1 MRPDLRCA
9 HSEGMSGSSVNELT
23 GFSRAL
29 TALVKE
35 ASSGVVA
42 VKSAAYRV
50 ISGIKLNNSLVAVA
64 NHALRR
70 EGSVPVQSAEGN
82 EVRATVLGR
91 EPGIDLAILKA
102 EGLSANVLE
111 TADVESLETGSLTL
125 VVGMTA
131 DVGATASLGVLGA
144 SGPGR
149 KMWRG
154 GALDRFLRLDVN
166 LYPSQAGAA
175 AVTAEGKLIGMAT
188 PALSRHSTIAV
199 PMATIDRIARE
210 LLEQGRIR
218 RGYLGIGVQPV
229 GLPDELRSALQGAKS
244 RGLII
249 LSVEPESPAQEAG
262 LQLGDIL
269 ALFHGAG
276 MGDIDDLHDSLRG
289 DIVGREIRAIV
300 LRGGKPI
307 EVELKV
313 RERSQSRG

>member
-1 MRPDLRCA
+1 MN
-9 HSEGMSGSSVNELT
+9 GSSVNELT

-35 ASSGVVA
+35 AASGVVA

-50 ISGIKLNNSLVAVA
+50 TSGIKLKNDLIAVA

-70 EGSVPVQSAEGN
+70 EGSVPVQSADGN

-91 EPGIDLAILKA
+91 EAGIDLAILKA
-102 EGLSANVLE
+102 EGLSGGVLE
-111 TADVESLETGSLTL
+111 SANAESLEAGSLTL
-125 VVGMTA
+125 IVGMTA

-144 SGPGR
+144 AGPGR

-175 AVTAEGKLIGMAT
+175 AVTADGKLIGMAT

-199 PMATIDRIARE
+199 PMTTIDRIARE

-229 GLPDELRSALQGAKS
+229 GLPDELRSTLKDVKN

-249 LSVEPESPAQEAG
+249 LSVEPESPAHEAG

-269 ALFHGAG
+269 VLFNGAG
-276 MGDIDDLHDSLRG
+276 MGDIDELHDALRG
-289 DIVGREIRAIV
+289 DIVGREIRAVV
-300 LRGGKPI
+300 LRGGKPV